1 MRASKLTFMTHAVP
15 RFLIGLLAA
24 ATVAAGIG
32 GWSAWQG
39 QSGTASG
46 LAVALAGLALLI
58 RVDRLAW
65 AKQAATDQPM
75 GLVERE
81 QLYREIIEGCQQG
94 VVIIEGPGRIVLAN
108 AAAATMFGFESAAEL
123 MALDSIDSLLDPQ
136 YRERVAADRR
146 ERERSGTMPLRYEL
160 HGKRRDGTPMW
171 CEIHMNR
178 TVWSGGRKVTQ
189 AFLVDATA
197 RKEAEIAL
205 ASARDAADAAN
216 RAKSEF
222 LANVSHEI
230 RTPMNAVIGL
240 SHLALAECRDLGQRD
255 KLKKINISAK
265 GQLGLID
272 DILEFSSLEAG
283 TLEIGRVP
291 FELGAVLEELN
302 ALLDAQAR
310 ARGLELVFLRGE
322 DVPGRLLGD
331 PQRLSRILRHLIS
344 NAVKFSDNGKIVVAV
359 DGVKRVSEGIVLRF
373 SVRDR
378 GIGLSVEQQTRL
390 FQAFSQIDGSS
401 ARRHGGTGL
410 GLALC
415 KRLTHAMGGTIA
427 VDSTLGVGSDFSVT
441 LTLGVPAPGDPTL
454 QERHSTAAAT
464 GSRLAG
470 RRLLI
475 VEDNI
480 VNQAVAEGILEAEG
494 AMTAIAGNGR
504 EAVEMLRSAAYDA
517 VLMDL
522 QMPEMDG
529 YSATKAIRGE
539 LGLTR
544 MPIIALTAHALPE
557 ERRRCLEAGMDE
569 HLSKPVDPHLLIE
582 TVESLVGAAEAQ
594 PDLPGVDMN
603 DAMTRLGGNYD
614 LLKMVY
620 DDFREQYSDAAA
632 TMAELIMT
640 RSFTDAAGLAHTLKG
655 VAGNIGAKRIA
666 AVAKAMEAALMGGS
680 DAAGMIEE
688 LRRALGELSAP
699 PSAPAIGA
707 EAATDLDP
715 EKLGR
720 AINRLRT
727 LLKARDL
734 DAEECF
740 AGLKTLCPDG
750 PLRQPLGRLAAAFD
764 ALDFEAAARLL
775 DQFEQ
780 AALGTAPV

>member
-1 MRASKLTFMTHAVP
+1 MTHAVP

-24 ATVAAGIG
+24 ATVAAGVG
-32 GWSAWQG
+32 AWCLWHG
-39 QSGTASG
+39 QNGAAAGS
-46 LAVALAGLALLI
+46 AVALAGLAFLI
-58 RVDRLAW
+58 RVDRFAG
-65 AKQAATDQPM
+65 ARRAVIDQPM

-94 VVIIEGPGRIVLAN
+94 IIIVEGPGRVVLAN
-108 AAAATMFGFESAAEL
+108 AAAATMFGFESAAQL
-123 MALDSIDSLLDPQ
+123 MALDTIDSLLDPQ
-136 YRERVAADRR
+136 DRERVGADRR
-146 ERERSGTMPLRYEL
+146 ERERSGLMPLRYEL

-178 TVWSGGRKVTQ
+178 TVWSGGRQVTQ
-189 AFLVDATA
+189 AFLIDATA

-240 SHLALAECRDLGQRD
+240 SHLALAECRDLAQRD

-283 TLEIGRVP
+283 TLEIVRTP
-291 FELGAVLEELN
+291 FELGAVLDELG
-302 ALLDAQAR
+302 ALLEAPAR
-310 ARGLELVFLRGE
+310 SRGLELVFLRGE
-322 DVPGRLLGD
+322 DVPNRLFGDAPRLG
-331 PQRLSRILRHLIS
+331 RILRHLIA
-344 NAVKFSDNGKIVVAV
+344 NAVKFSDHGKVVIAV
-359 DGVKRVSEGIVLRF
+359 DGVKRVPEGIVLRF

-390 FQAFSQIDGSS
+390 FEAFCQIDGSS
-401 ARRHGGTGL
+401 VRRQGGAGL

-415 KRLTHAMGGTIA
+415 KRLAQAMGGTIA
-427 VDSTLGVGSDFSVT
+427 LDSTLGVGSDFSVT
-441 LTLGVPAPGDPTL
+441 LTLGVLAPGDPANL
-454 QERHSTAAAT
+454 PCRSTATMPAA
-464 GSRLAG
+464 RLAG

-480 VNQAVAEGILEAEG
+480 VNQTVAEGILEAEG
-494 AMTAIAGNGR
+494 ATTSIAANGR
-504 EAVEMLRSAAYDA
+504 EAVEMLRSTAYDA

-529 YSATKAIRGE
+529 YAATRAIRGE

-569 HLSKPVDPHLLIE
+569 HLSKPIDPRLLVE
-582 TVESLVGAAEAQ
+582 AVESLVGAAAAQ

-632 TMAELIMT
+632 MMAELIMA
-640 RSFTDAAGLAHTLKG
+640 RSFTDAAGLAHTVKG

-666 AVAKAMEAALMGGS
+666 AAAKVIELDLMGGG
-680 DAAGMIEE
+680 DAAGMLDE
-688 LRRALGELSAP
+688 LRSALAELSD
-699 PSAPAIGA
+699 SAPSPSVGA
-707 EAATDLDP
+707 EAGTELDQ

-720 AINRLRT
+720 TIDRLRT

-740 AGLKTLCPDG
+740 AGLKALCPDG
-750 PLRQPLGRLAAAFD
+750 PLRLPLGRLAAAFD
-764 ALDFEAAARLL
+764 TLDFEAALGLL
-775 DQFEQ
+775 DEFEQ
-780 AALGTAPV
+780 TALGTAPV

>member
-1 MRASKLTFMTHAVP
+1 MQASRLTFMTHAVP

-24 ATVAAGIG
+24 ATLAAGAG
-32 GWSAWQG
+32 AWSAWHG

-46 LAVALAGLALLI
+46 LAVALAGLAVLI

-65 AKQAATDQPM
+65 PRRAAVDQPM

-81 QLYREIIEGCQQG
+81 QFYREIIEGCQQG
-94 VVIIEGPGRIVLAN
+94 IIIVEGPGRVVLAN
-108 AAAATMFGFESAAEL
+108 AAAAKMFGFASAADL
-123 MALDSIDSLLDPQ
+123 MALDTIDSLLDPQ

-146 ERERSGTMPLRYEL
+146 ERERSGMMPQRYEL
-160 HGKRRDGTPMW
+160 HGTRRDGTPMW

-189 AFLVDATA
+189 AFLIDATA

-240 SHLALAECRDLGQRD
+240 SHLALVECRDLAQRD
-255 KLKKINISAK
+255 KLNKINISAK
-265 GQLGLID
+265 AQLGLID

-283 TLEIGRVP
+283 TLEVVRAP
-291 FELGAVLEELN
+291 FELGAVLDELG

-310 ARGLELVFLRGE
+310 SRGLELVFLRGE
-322 DVPGRLLGD
+322 DVPSRLLGD
-331 PQRLSRILRHLIS
+331 PQRLSRILRHLIA
-344 NAVKFSDNGKIVVAV
+344 NAVKFSEHGKVVIAV
-359 DGVKRVSEGIVLRF
+359 DGVKRVPEGIALRF

-390 FQAFSQIDGSS
+390 FQAFSQVDGSS
-401 ARRHGGTGL
+401 VRRQGGTGL
-410 GLALC
+410 GLALS
-415 KRLTHAMGGTIA
+415 KRLAQAMGGTIA

-441 LTLGVPAPGDPTL
+441 LTLGVPAPGDPAIP
-454 QERHSTAAAT
+454 ERSPTAAMA

-480 VNQAVAEGILEAEG
+480 INQTVAEGILEAEG
-494 AMTAIAGNGR
+494 AMTAIAANGR

-529 YSATKAIRGE
+529 YAATRAIRGE

-569 HLSKPVDPHLLIE
+569 HLSKPVDPHLL
-582 TVESLVGAAEAQ
+582 VEAVEALVGAAEAQ

-632 TMAELIMT
+632 TMAELIMA
-640 RSFTDAAGLAHTLKG
+640 RSFTDAAGLAHTVKG

-666 AVAKAMEAALMGGS
+666 AVAKAIELDLMGGG
-680 DAAGMIEE
+680 DAAGMVDE
-688 LRRALGELSAP
+688 LRSALAELSDSVP
-699 PSAPAIGA
+699 APAICA
-707 EAATDLDP
+707 EADLDP

-720 AINRLRT
+720 AIDRLRK

-740 AGLKTLCPDG
+740 AALKALCPDG

-764 ALDFEAAARLL
+764 ALDFEAALGLL